1 MAHTEVLPTTGIRDE
16 TPTVAGAIAGPA
28 NDPAMS
34 PVEGDLKAALIEI
47 AIPVYNEQDVLES
60 SIRRLRSY
68 LDRSFPFTAS
78 IVIMDNASIDDTWV
92 IAERLCDEL
101 EGVTAVH
108 LEKKGKGRA
117 VRAAW
122 TLSRSEIVAYMD
134 VDLSTDLDGLL
145 PLVAPLL
152 SGHSQLAIGSRIAP
166 GSRVLRGAK
175 REFISRSY
183 NLILRTT
190 LRSRFSDAQCG
201 FKAMRRDTVGPL
213 LQTVEDNHWF
223 FDTEL
228 LMQAERRGYR
238 IHEVPVDW
246 IDDPDTRVNVGGV
259 MWNDLRGVWRLACQR
274 HGVEPGGTQSPARHA
289 PTAHEDD
296 RELARYA
303 SVGVLSTAL
312 YLTLFLVLRSAMGI
326 FVANVIAV
334 AATTLVNTL
343 AHLMFTFR
351 SKSTGRGRY
360 AAIAATCSFLIQI
373 GLTSAALALVY
384 AVGATSTVWEG
395 LVLLAGMVAASAVK
409 FVLLR
414 EWAFRRH
421 SRDLRTGVEQL
432 RADFPGAS
440 VHSAA

>member
-1 MAHTEVLPTTGIRDE
+1 MTEADLLSSPETRDDVSGSG
-16 TPTVAGAIAGPA
+16 PTVAGLDQVPTDEAP
-28 NDPAMS
+28 DS
-34 PVEGDLKAALIEI
+34 PPKSPTVEI
-47 AIPVYNEQDVLES
+47 AIPVYNEQEVLES

-68 LDRSFPFTAS
+68 LDDSFPFTAS
-78 IVIMDNASIDDTWV
+78 IVIVDNASVDDTWA

-101 EGVTAVH
+101 DGVTAIH
-108 LEKKGKGRA
+108 LDQKGKGRA
-117 VRAAW
+117 IRAAW
-122 TLSRSEIVAYMD
+122 TLSPSEIVAYMD

-152 SGHSQLAIGSRIAP
+152 SGHSQLAIGSRIAK

-175 REFISRSY
+175 REFISRTY

-201 FKAMRRDTVGPL
+201 FKAMRRDTVEPL
-213 LQTVEDNHWF
+213 LRTVEDDHWF

-228 LMQAERRGYR
+228 LMQAERHGYR

-246 IDDPDTRVNVGGV
+246 IDDPDTRVKIGGV
-259 MWNDLRGVWRLACQR
+259 AWNDLRGVWRLAFQR
-274 HGVEPGGTQSPARHA
+274 VNVEPHGSQSPASDA
-289 PTAHEDD
+289 PAPQEDD

-303 SVGVLSTAL
+303 SVGVLSTVL
-312 YLTLFLVLRSAMGI
+312 YLALFLILRSSTGI
-326 FVANVIAV
+326 FTANVIAV

-351 SKSTGRGRY
+351 TKSTGRGRY
-360 AAIAATCSFLIQI
+360 AAIAATCSFIIQI

-384 AVGATSTVWEG
+384 GVGATSPVWEG
-395 LVLLAGMVAASAVK
+395 LALLAGMVAASSVK

-421 SRDLRTGVEQL
+421 SRDVRMRIEGSSE
-432 RADFPGAS
+432 
-440 VHSAA
+440 HSESSFNAAA